1 MLVYFVFGSATHV
14 ALGALNTIFFV
25 IFCYLLTTFHSNIGI
40 FAAVTMLIKKETDNF
55 DGILFSSK
63 GLTNSSFISNNEMRA
78 RVLISAQLAFLAG
91 VIHVSQI
98 KAASN
103 IEKN

>member
-1 MLVYFVFGSATHV
+1 M
-14 ALGALNTIFFV
+14 
-25 IFCYLLTTFHSNIGI
+25 TFDSNKGI

-98 KAASN
+98 KANSN